1 MIELVKRITQQTIFN
16 VRPVLGVALL
26 WIPQSGKLLACGGTN
41 WTQVTYN
48 ICKSMM
54 ISVCS
59 FTQIGPM

>member
-41 WTQVTYN
+41 WTQVTYL
-48 ICKSMM
+48 
-54 ISVCS
+54 ISVS
-59 FTQIGPM
+59 W